1 MNYEEIAEEMK
12 NLLFLFVLSAG
23 CLLSTGSSAQTC
35 WGGYTPSVN
44 AIDCEA
50 GWTPGSP
57 NGPCCATAKACNS
70 YASPCPTYD
79 SGAGMVGGC
88 DMSCTP
94 IDSGV
99 LFLLLG
105 GGLFGGMMLMRRR
118 ESDLMPLVSKD

>member
-1 MNYEEIAEEMK
+1 MK
-12 NLLFLFVLSAG
+12 NLSFLILLSAALVLSVSMQG
-23 CLLSTGSSAQTC
+23 QTC
-35 WGGYTPSVN
+35 WGGYVPSN
-44 AIDCEA
+44 DAIDCLP

-57 NGPCCATAKACNS
+57 SGPCCATAKACNS

-79 SGAGMVGGC
+79 EAAGVGGC

-105 GGLFGGMMLMRRR
+105 GAAFGGFLIMRRR
-118 ESDLMPLVSKD
+118 ETDLIPTRS